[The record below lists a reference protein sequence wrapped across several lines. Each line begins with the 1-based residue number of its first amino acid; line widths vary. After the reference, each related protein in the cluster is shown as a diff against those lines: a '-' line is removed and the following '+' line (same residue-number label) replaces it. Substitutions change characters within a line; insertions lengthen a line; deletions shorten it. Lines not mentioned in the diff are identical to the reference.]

1 MNLNT
6 LIDAHNVRRQS
17 GLWTIPLLEK
27 NTLLMEYAQK
37 WAVEMSED
45 NKLHHSK
52 MTNILALGFKTVGE
66 NIASGQESVES
77 VMKSWMNSWGHRKNI
92 MSKSYTNIGCG
103 YATFKNGTPYWCVC
117 FGTPSNKKN

>member
-1 MNLNT
+1 MNMT
-6 LIDAHNVRRQS
+6 ILINAHNARRQS
-17 GLWTIPLLEK
+17 GLWTIPPLEK

-45 NKLHHSK
+45 NNLHHSK
-52 MTNILALGFKTVGE
+52 ITDILALGFKTVGE
-66 NIASGQESVES
+66 NIASGQENVES

-103 YATFKNGTPYWCVC
+103 YATSKNGTPYWCVC